1 MKNLDL
7 AGISVYVDRD
17 KAHPIYEQ
25 LVSRASKKAED
36 FPFATMKDLF
46 MVSACVGAQHD
57 CYEELGTKRD
67 IFSGELFR
75 NETDV
80 PVLATLAYHHE
91 KDVEI
96 LSDPKQVIEIAQCWA
111 NGGIFILR
119 DELLANPGLGPLYNL
134 VELICE

>member
-1 MKNLDL
+1 MKNIDFT
-7 AGISVYVDRD
+7 GISVYVERN
-17 KAHPIYEQ
+17 KAHPVYEQ

-46 MVSACVGAQHD
+46 MVAACVGAQHG

-67 IFSGELFR
+67 IFSGELFSAK
-75 NETDV
+75 TDV
-80 PVLATLAYHHE
+80 PVLAALAYHHI

-96 LSDPKQVIEIAQCWA
+96 ISDPKQVIEIAQCWA

-119 DELLANPGLGPLYNL
+119 DELLANPGLGPLYNFI
-134 VELICE
+134 ELIL